1 MALTHRGL
9 SQRSVGA
16 ADLMTLGISASCPM
30 AVLAG
35 AVVTT
40 FAVTG
45 VVAIPPSFIALA
57 AVLALFAV
65 GYLAIS
71 REVTNAATFYAFLA
85 RSLGPAAGVAGAAI
99 SLLSYNAV
107 QVSLYGLIGA
117 VMSGVIGGAW
127 WIWAFVAW
135 LVVGALGVLHI
146 GANIRVLGV
155 ILVLEIAVIL
165 LLDSTGL
172 LNPAG
177 GQVDAAPLL
186 PSSLL
191 TSGSLGGVLAFG
203 IASFIGIESI
213 AVYREEAVGH
223 RSVVIACYGTIGFL
237 GLFYALSSW
246 ALAAAVGTDKI
257 VDTSRDPGANLPF
270 SVLGEQYGQIVG
282 TLGQTLLV
290 TGLFAALL
298 SFHQVVARY
307 VYSLAREGVLPANL
321 GALGGTQGSVPIAG
335 SAVQTLVGALGLA
348 AFAVAGADPIAALF
362 TWLSELSALGILVL
376 MILTSIGVVRYFS
389 VRGGGLDFQR
399 GVAPACSA
407 FALTAVLIISI
418 VNMDSITPDAATL
431 RWILPGLVLLVGVA
445 GVVVARRLRA
455 RSPVVYAGIGQGEP
469 LALAVPEPL
478 ADLEL

>member
-127 WIWAFVAW
+127 WIWAFMAW

-155 ILVLEIAVIL
+155 ILILEIA
-165 LLDSTGL
+165 
-172 LNPAG
+172 
-177 GQVDAAPLL
+177 
-186 PSSLL
+186 
-191 TSGSLGGVLAFG
+191 
-203 IASFIGIESI
+203 
-213 AVYREEAVGH
+213 
-223 RSVVIACYGTIGFL
+223 
-237 GLFYALSSW
+237 
-246 ALAAAVGTDKI
+246 
-257 VDTSRDPGANLPF
+257 
-270 SVLGEQYGQIVG
+270 
-282 TLGQTLLV
+282 
-290 TGLFAALL
+290 
-298 SFHQVVARY
+298 
-307 VYSLAREGVLPANL
+307 
-321 GALGGTQGSVPIAG
+321 
-335 SAVQTLVGALGLA
+335 
-348 AFAVAGADPIAALF
+348 
-362 TWLSELSALGILVL
+362 
-376 MILTSIGVVRYFS
+376 
-389 VRGGGLDFQR
+389 
-399 GVAPACSA
+399 
-407 FALTAVLIISI
+407 
-418 VNMDSITPDAATL
+418 
-431 RWILPGLVLLVGVA
+431 
-445 GVVVARRLRA
+445 
-455 RSPVVYAGIGQGEP
+455 
-469 LALAVPEPL
+469 
-478 ADLEL
+478 